1 MQFTNSSIPK
11 LFFQPPVSLGKTKSD
26 LISKP
31 SFFFLPY
38 EGEWSPVVL
47 PLGLWGTADTI
58 SLSTSAYLPLGLVPR
73 PAVGTEVV
81 WGRRATSVLAAQV
94 LTSPPKYFKRAKLG
108 CGVCGLV
115 YSLQLSSQH
124 AVLGAGLQA
133 VGEAMGSYRAFL
145 VAPGG
150 LLTQRGEKKR
160 QGRAMWRS
168 SCADFSSYEDHFQL
182 LHS

>member
-81 WGRRATSVLAAQV
+81 
-94 LTSPPKYFKRAKLG
+94 
-108 CGVCGLV
+108 
-115 YSLQLSSQH
+115 
-124 AVLGAGLQA
+124 
-133 VGEAMGSYRAFL
+133 
-145 VAPGG
+145 
-150 LLTQRGEKKR
+150 
-160 QGRAMWRS
+160 
-168 SCADFSSYEDHFQL
+168 
-182 LHS
+182 

>member
-1 MQFTNSSIPK
+1 M
-11 LFFQPPVSLGKTKSD
+11 
-26 LISKP
+26 
-31 SFFFLPY
+31 
-38 EGEWSPVVL
+38 
-47 PLGLWGTADTI
+47 
-58 SLSTSAYLPLGLVPR
+58 
-73 PAVGTEVV
+73 
-81 WGRRATSVLAAQV
+81 LAAQV

-160 QGRAMWRS
+160 QGRAM
-168 SCADFSSYEDHFQL
+168 
-182 LHS
+182 